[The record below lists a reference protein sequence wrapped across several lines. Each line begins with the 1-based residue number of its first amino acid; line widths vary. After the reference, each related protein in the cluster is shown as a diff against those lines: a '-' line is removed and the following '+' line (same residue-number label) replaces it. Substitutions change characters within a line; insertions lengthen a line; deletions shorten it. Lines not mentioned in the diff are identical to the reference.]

1 MERFKNQC
9 DICDAYRIDGE
20 PPYIHHIWC
29 PNQPSIE
36 ESVDRFLK
44 ERREMNEKG
53 VVYNNVLITVVL
65 LLAAV
70 ALVVFIV
77 ASLDVNVK

>member
-1 MERFKNQC
+1 
-9 DICDAYRIDGE
+9 
-20 PPYIHHIWC
+20 
-29 PNQPSIE
+29 
-36 ESVDRFLK
+36 
-44 ERREMNEKG
+44 MNEKG